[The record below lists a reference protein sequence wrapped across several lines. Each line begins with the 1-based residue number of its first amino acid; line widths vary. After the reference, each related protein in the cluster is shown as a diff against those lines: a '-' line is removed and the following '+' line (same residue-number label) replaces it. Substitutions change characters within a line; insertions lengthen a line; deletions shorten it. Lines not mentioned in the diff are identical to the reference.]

1 MTIYNKHECNMDY
14 ISKTY
19 TYILITDTEVFTFEN
34 KEELD
39 TYLLSQIIDEEII
52 EDIEN

>member
-14 ISKTY
+14 ISNNY
-19 TYILITDTEVFTFEN
+19 TYIVITNNEVFTFES

-39 TYLLSQIIDEEII
+39 TYLLSQIIDEEVI